1 MNIINQLI
9 NEHALDSALAG
20 DWESVAKT
28 LNAPTIDRRDDTLRS
43 TGWLMQQLTAVVD
56 PTTGATEA
64 DLVLGTLQ
72 RATVPRVRA
81 AYDRMSAVG
90 IDLSEPQVQAML
102 PFLAVV
108 GKWPA
113 GLVDRIA
120 AAGLKTISPAE
131 SVGLESVTSE
141 VCQSAYESASLQRD
155 WTTLQNEVINPTT
168 NDRKQLVLALR
179 SAADALESGR

>member
-1 MNIINQLI
+1 MNILNSLI
-9 NEHALDSALAG
+9 CEHALQDANDG
-20 DWESVAKT
+20 KWESVAKI
-28 LNAPTIDRRDDTLRS
+28 LNAPTIEQRDDTLRS
-43 TGWLMQQLTAVVD
+43 TGWLMQNLTAVVD

-102 PFLAVV
+102 PFLAVG

-113 GLVDRIA
+113 GLADRIA
-120 AAGLKTISPAE
+120 AAGVKTVSLVEAT
-131 SVGLESVTSE
+131 GLESVTAA
-141 VCQSAYESASLQRD
+141 VCQVAYESASLQRD
-155 WTTLQNEVINPTT
+155 WATVQNEVINPAT
-168 NDRKQLVLALR
+168 NDRKQLVIALR
-179 SAADALESGR
+179 AAADALESGQ